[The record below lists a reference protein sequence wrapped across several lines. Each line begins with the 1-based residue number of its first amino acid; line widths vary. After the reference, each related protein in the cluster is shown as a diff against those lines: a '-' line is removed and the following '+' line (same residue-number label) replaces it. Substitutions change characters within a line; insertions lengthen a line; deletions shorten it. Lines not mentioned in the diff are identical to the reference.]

1 MARVL
6 VTGGAGFIGSHIVE
20 QLLAQGDDVAV
31 LDSLVGGRAEQV
43 PVGAA
48 LYPVSLLS
56 DDLANVLA
64 EVKPECIVHLA
75 AQVSVARSVQDPVM
89 DADVNVLGS
98 LRLLEAARRS
108 NVRKIVF
115 ASSAAVYGEPTSLP
129 IDEEA
134 PTRPTSPYGVAK
146 YAVEHYLKAY
156 KAMYG
161 LEYTILRYANVYGPR
176 QDAQGEG
183 GVVAI
188 FVDRAVQGMPLE
200 VHGDGEQTRD
210 LVYVGDVARANVL
223 ATQKGDGAVLN
234 ISSGTETSV
243 NQLRQAIENVIGRSV
258 PYVHTEARTG
268 DIVRSVLD
276 NRKAQALLGWFPQ
289 VGLEEGLESVLTY
302 ARSMVG

>member
-134 PTRPTSPYGVAK
+134 PTCPTSPYGVAK

-188 FVDRAVQGMPLE
+188 FVDRAVQGMRLE